1 MILELCRTKGKQTE
15 MNPTFYSTLL
25 ILAIVGSV
33 CMTYFE
39 NARSQRFSKK
49 KRKKKMKVA

>member
-1 MILELCRTKGKQTE
+1 

-25 ILAIVGSV
+25 ILAIAASA

>member
-1 MILELCRTKGKQTE
+1 
-15 MNPTFYSTLL
+15 MNLTYIITSI
-25 ILAIVGSV
+25 ILAIVGSA

-39 NARSQRFSKK
+39 NARSQRLVKK